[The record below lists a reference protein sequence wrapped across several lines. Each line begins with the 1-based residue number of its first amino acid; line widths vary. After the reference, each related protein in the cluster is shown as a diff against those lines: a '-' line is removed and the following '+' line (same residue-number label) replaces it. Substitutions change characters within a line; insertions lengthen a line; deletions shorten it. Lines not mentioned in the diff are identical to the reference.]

1 MSAWRRV
8 LGASYK
14 SAENEPEQPR
24 LLTGGVDSSVV
35 RGGMDDTKKATR
47 AVRRRPPTSGL
58 SRSHPLSPAP
68 CTVPVP
74 VALRGAGAR

>member
-35 RGGMDDTKKATR
+35 RGGMDDTKKET
-47 AVRRRPPTSGL
+47 
-58 SRSHPLSPAP
+58 
-68 CTVPVP
+68 
-74 VALRGAGAR
+74 